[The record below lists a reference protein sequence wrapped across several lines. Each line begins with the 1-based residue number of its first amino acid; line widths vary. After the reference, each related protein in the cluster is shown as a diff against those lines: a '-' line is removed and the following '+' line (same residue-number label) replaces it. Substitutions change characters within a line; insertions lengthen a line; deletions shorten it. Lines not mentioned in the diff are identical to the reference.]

1 METNLNKSN
10 YSVPLINLSDHTLN
24 KFEER
29 QLKFG
34 LDHSFVDKNKNQRKF
49 LAANME
55 TISQRVDKAIPND
68 KKEHFH
74 EFLRGYTDIFINNV
88 NNTRDYTYKNLRALI
103 KDETT
108 IVMKADK
115 DSSVVMMNRKDYNEK
130 LENMIQEGI
139 NNGTYIETVDTTLQ
153 DLKQFQSFLYRN
165 FKSHKKYKEMI
176 PSSNQ
181 PARLFATAKT
191 HKFKNIDEIAMNN
204 LKFRPIIDQSGTYTH
219 KTAQIIGEYL
229 KPLSK
234 NEFTI
239 RDTQTFPDMIKSLPP
254 LNENE
259 EYVSYDVESLFTNIP
274 LQETI
279 EHILEE
285 IYVNNKLSPICSKLV
300 FKRLLLKLTTECT
313 FVFNNKFY
321 RQTDGCAMG
330 GPLSVIMADI
340 WMGKIERDVVQ
351 PVKPKF
357 YRRYVDDVINRRNI
371 DEPDLLFESLNN
383 YHRKI
388 NFTIEINPK
397 KFLDT
402 NIIISE
408 GSVISSVHRKVEK
421 LPVHWSSQVPKRY
434 KRNAITGDL
443 YRSTRITSDMDK
455 ETDYIKQKFKKADYP
470 KRFINSIITDFK
482 RKQEAKEETLIIPP
496 GLFEEKPLFILIELP
511 YCESN
516 EKVSKNFIKRFKDF
530 TNDKYDVRIK
540 WLTRKVGSLFPL
552 KDRVSQ
558 ASCKI
563 YMGTCSCG
571 EAYIGETK
579 RNVETRWK
587 EHENPKF
594 NTEPGKHL
602 LENPHHEFRWT
613 ILSTAAKND
622 RTRKNLEASFIAVL
636 KPSLNEQVK
645 HNIINLFR
653 HGVT

>member
-1 METNLNKSN
+1 MK
-10 YSVPLINLSDHTLN
+10 Y
-24 KFEER
+24 
-29 QLKFG
+29 
-34 LDHSFVDKNKNQRKF
+34 
-49 LAANME
+49 
-55 TISQRVDKAIPND
+55 
-68 KKEHFH
+68 
-74 EFLRGYTDIFINNV
+74 LRG
-88 NNTRDYTYKNLRALI
+88 LI
-103 KDETT
+103 KDDTT
-108 IVMKADK
+108 LVMKADK
-115 DSSVVMMNRKDYNEK
+115 DSSVVMLNRKDYDEK
-130 LENMIQEGI
+130 LENMIQDGI
-139 NNGTYIETVDTTLQ
+139 NNGTYIETDDTTLQ
-153 DLKQFQSFLYRN
+153 DLKLFQSFLYRN
-165 FKSHKKYKEMI
+165 FKTHKKYKEMI

-191 HKFKNIDEIAMNN
+191 HKLKNNDEITISN
-204 LKFRPIIDQSGTYTH
+204 LKFRAIIDQTGTYTH

-254 LNENE
+254 LNLDE

-274 LQETI
+274 LHETI
-279 EHILEE
+279 EYILEE
-285 IYVNNKLSPICSKLV
+285 IYENNKLPPICSKLV
-300 FKRLLLKLTTECT
+300 FQRLLLKLTTECT

-340 WMGKIERDVVQ
+340 WMVKLERDVVQ
-351 PVKPKF
+351 PTKPKF
-357 YRRYVDDVINRRNI
+357 YRRYVDDVINKRNI
-371 DEPDLLFESLNN
+371 DKPDLLFESLNN

-388 NFTIEINPK
+388 NFTIEVNPK

-402 NIIISE
+402 NIIINE
-408 GSVISSVHRKVEK
+408 GSVISSVHRKAEK

-443 YRSTRITSDMDK
+443 YRSIRITSDMDK
-455 ETDYIKQKFKKADYP
+455 ETDYIKQKFIKADYP
-470 KRFINSIITDFK
+470 KRFINSVITDFN
-482 RKQEAKEETLIIPP
+482 RKQEAKEETFIIPP
-496 GLFEEKPLFILIELP
+496 ELFEERSLLLFVELP
-511 YCESN
+511 YCELN
-516 EKVSKNFIKRFKDF
+516 EKASKNFTKRFKEF
-530 TNDKYDVRIK
+530 TGNKYDVVIK
-540 WLTRKVGSLFPL
+540 WVTRKVRSLFPL
-552 KDRVSQ
+552 KDRVSHS
-558 ASCKI
+558 SCKI

-571 EAYIGETK
+571 EAYVGETK

-587 EHENPKF
+587 EHENPKY

-602 LENPHHEFRWT
+602 LENPDHEFNWT